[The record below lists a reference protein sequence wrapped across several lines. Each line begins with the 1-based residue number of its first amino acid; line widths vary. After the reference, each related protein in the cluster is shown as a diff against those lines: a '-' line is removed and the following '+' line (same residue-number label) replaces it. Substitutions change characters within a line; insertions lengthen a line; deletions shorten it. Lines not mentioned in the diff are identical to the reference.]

1 MLFQILFEKYL
12 KQFNLREFINSKD
25 KYEYLIETLGN
36 QYLIGK
42 GSSRAV
48 FRIKNSAML
57 KVSYTEEGIEQN
69 KNELKIAQDSK
80 VAEWFVLP
88 INYDKKGFEWIIYP
102 PIKTLNYDVFKTKFI
117 QLFGIEPGVLT
128 VMDDLYIRTGKTTSD
143 FWINILNKN
152 NIPIKNIELFK
163 HNLPKIIKL
172 FDIIQKYN
180 LITDDLIAPDNIGL
194 NVDGE
199 LKILDFGYD
208 KNVANKYYVYKN

>member
-1 MLFQILFEKYL
+1 
-12 KQFNLREFINSKD
+12 
-25 KYEYLIETLGN
+25 
-36 QYLIGK
+36 
-42 GSSRAV
+42 
-48 FRIKNSAML
+48 
-57 KVSYTEEGIEQN
+57 
-69 KNELKIAQDSK
+69 
-80 VAEWFVLP
+80 
-88 INYDKKGFEWIIYP
+88 
-102 PIKTLNYDVFKTKFI
+102 
-117 QLFGIEPGVLT
+117 
-128 VMDDLYIRTGKTTSD
+128 MDDLYIRTGKTTSD

>member
-1 MLFQILFEKYL
+1 
-12 KQFNLREFINSKD
+12 
-25 KYEYLIETLGN
+25 
-36 QYLIGK
+36 
-42 GSSRAV
+42 
-48 FRIKNSAML
+48 L